1 LVSAVEYRPLLARWG
16 VRHLFA
22 WRHFRETNETAA
34 TFADSSPARLFA
46 IVGAGVFVITF
57 LTDLHKIAGT
67 PALDLARG
75 DEAVFNVSHLY
86 VLDPLFFALS
96 AGLYT
101 LYARVCG
108 RQLNRLLVSVHFWT
122 SLAFISFVIY
132 LALIR
137 VDLVPPDWLQEFGSH
152 FEMQARVFI
161 GTRII
166 FGLAQIIFLVNL
178 LWSGFFGRK
187 IQTQT
192 T

>member
-1 LVSAVEYRPLLARWG
+1 MV
-16 VRHLFA
+16 
-22 WRHFRETNETAA
+22 
-34 TFADSSPARLFA
+34 D
-46 IVGAGVFVITF
+46 
-57 LTDLHKIAGT
+57 K
-67 PALDLARG
+67 
-75 DEAVFNVSHLY
+75 
-86 VLDPLFFALS
+86 
-96 AGLYT
+96 
-101 LYARVCG
+101 
-108 RQLNRLLVSVHFWT
+108 LNRLLVSVHFWT
-122 SLAFISFVIY
+122 SLAFVSFVIY

-137 VDLVPPDWLQEFGSH
+137 VDLALPDWLQEFGSH